1 MIEIYTP
8 GHLSGTAT
16 LAVVMVV
23 LTALGGALAWA
34 VHAWRT
40 QQRTAAEAR
49 ASVVSG
55 TLPARGAVVL
65 HGTVETEEPSRPAIT
80 VTLWE
85 YGTEAK
91 GKHGWSHTWTERRRE
106 TKVEPFYLALENATI
121 VRVEPDDDVLL
132 VDKLDSVTPG
142 NPRTRRAEL
151 THGEKAYV
159 SGVIGR
165 GFHARVD
172 SRRTAES
179 ADAAIPGAHGS
190 AYRGGPSEGLVLRT
204 SRRDRMLVSTEP
216 LERRYVRQAN
226 AHRLFVGILA
236 VALVFAS
243 TVGFGATL
251 VTAAFGTHVDAEIVS
266 ARHWTTKSKNTVS
279 HHYAVTARYTT
290 AKDEAVTLVENVN
303 EDLYRVWEA
312 KRLARVPFVVAF
324 DEPRY
329 SSLGSRATIHAARA
343 VAGVAV
349 TLALLLFYRAALRGA
364 LEWYDKRRVVT
375 TGEGRLLG

>member
-8 GHLSGTAT
+8 GHLSATAT

-23 LTALGGALAWA
+23 LTVLSGALAWA
-34 VHAWRT
+34 IYAWRT
-40 QQRTAAEAR
+40 QRRAAAQAL
-49 ASVVSG
+49 ASVISG

-91 GKHGWSHTWTERRRE
+91 GKHSWSHTWTERRRE

-132 VDKLDSVTPG
+132 IDKLDSKTPG

-179 ADAAIPGAHGS
+179 ADAAMPGAQGS
-190 AYRGGPSEGLVLRT
+190 AYRGGPSEGLVLRA
-204 SRRDRMLVSTEP
+204 SRRDRMLVSTET

-243 TVGFGATL
+243 TVGFGATF
-251 VTAAFGTHVDAEIVS
+251 VTAAFGKHVDAEIVTAS
-266 ARHWTTKSKNTVS
+266 HWTTQSKNKVS
-279 HHYAVTARYTT
+279 HHYTVTARYTT
-290 AKDEAVTLVENVN
+290 ATGEVVTLDEHVN
-303 EDLYRVWEA
+303 EDLYRAWES
-312 KRLARVPFVVAF
+312 KRLASVPFVVAF

-329 SSLGSRATIHAARA
+329 RSLGSRATIHVAHAIAAA
-343 VAGVAV
+343 AV
-349 TLALLLFYRAALRGA
+349 TLALLLFYRATLRGA
-364 LEWYDKRRVVT
+364 LEWYDKPRVVT
-375 TGEGRLLG
+375 TGDGRLPR